1 MSFESGQTNNE
12 TEAYPQLFIGTPW
25 APLRKGKK

>member
-12 TEAYPQLFIGTPW
+12 TVIYPQLFPSKRHLDW
-25 APLRKGKK
+25 EQ